1 MNKTEKIQKI
11 ESALEQIRPY
21 LETDGGNVRVVD
33 ITDEG
38 IVQVELLGSCGSCP
52 MSVSTFKAGIE
63 ETILKA
69 VEDIA
74 GVEALNLTAIA

>member
-21 LETDGGNVRVVD
+21 LATDGGNVRVID

-38 IVQVELLGSCGSCP
+38 VVRVELLGACGSCP

-69 VEDIA
+69 VEDIT
-74 GVEALNLTAIA
+74 GVEALNLTTIA